1 MINEDELID
10 VKENNLIK
18 LDYNLLSILLFDN
31 TTKRNIIWATDNYSS
46 KGQGYSF
53 SDEITIEKITGHF
66 GQVIKPRIKK
76 SKVEQLKRSKDM
88 AEVFTPSWICN
99 IQNNLVDE
107 EWFSSKNIF
116 NVVTE
121 SGEWI
126 TNKEPIQFL
135 NKSWEEYVESLRLEV
150 SCGEAPYLVSRYDAT
165 NGNVMDVINRIGL
178 LDRKLRIVNENVTD
192 ENEWF
197 EWCKIAYKNVYG
209 YEWQGDS
216 LLIARENLLY
226 TFIDNYYYK
235 FNKYPSN
242 EYLIEI
248 AKIISWN
255 IFQMDGLRFV
265 IPNSCKNK
273 DIVNLTLFGEEVIK
287 TKCQGCLKNNRN
299 IHNGIYVKIMN
310 WNTNRQTKF
319 INVLNKK

>member
-88 AEVFTPSWICN
+88 AEVFTPSWTCN

-116 NVVTE
+116 N
-121 SGEWI
+121 
-126 TNKEPIQFL
+126 
-135 NKSWEEYVESLRLEV
+135 
-150 SCGEAPYLVSRYDAT
+150 D
-165 NGNVMDVINRIGL
+165 
-178 LDRKLRIVNENVTD
+178 
-192 ENEWF
+192 
-197 EWCKIAYKNVYG
+197 
-209 YEWQGDS
+209 
-216 LLIARENLLY
+216 
-226 TFIDNYYYK
+226 
-235 FNKYPSN
+235 
-242 EYLIEI
+242 
-248 AKIISWN
+248 
-255 IFQMDGLRFV
+255 
-265 IPNSCKNK
+265 
-273 DIVNLTLFGEEVIK
+273 
-287 TKCQGCLKNNRN
+287 
-299 IHNGIYVKIMN
+299 
-310 WNTNRQTKF
+310 
-319 INVLNKK
+319 